1 MFARHST
8 TRTLYTLHGSK
19 MWACHVIDATKKLD
33 GSLVL
38 DNVPVHVFYKIL
50 TSLVKETDKVC
61 VKSGGKKTVGSIDL
75 IYKYPRFET
84 WTIMQTYAAS
94 YVARIETE
102 LYTITITICAAE
114 LDSDSEFDSE
124 SEGDVD
130 EGATMSVNKWHI
142 IIKPKIVS

>member
-38 DNVPVHVFYKIL
+38 DNVPVHVFYKIF
-50 TSLVKETDKVC
+50 
-61 VKSGGKKTVGSIDL
+61 
-75 IYKYPRFET
+75 KYPRFET